1 MLMLRQTHVIGLRW
15 QCSRLANSLFLIQC
29 FVMFVLG
36 LVHRVLHLRN
46 RVPSSGVAWSFFSS
60 QWHNSESQSPC
71 FCPAVPLLKGYAMQ
85 SFPYLRSIASFE
97 NRRTVRL
104 FSLVIVFVAFRYLPI
119 STTLHVSRPNADI
132 LINSNRNTLKNMQS
146 TLLMHKKQLRA
157 IFSVQV
163 GMKYFYNYMFIIV
176 YYMFTSVCKMHENS

>member
-1 MLMLRQTHVIGLRW
+1 
-15 QCSRLANSLFLIQC
+15 
-29 FVMFVLG
+29 
-36 LVHRVLHLRN
+36 
-46 RVPSSGVAWSFFSS
+46 
-60 QWHNSESQSPC
+60 
-71 FCPAVPLLKGYAMQ
+71 MQ

-132 LINSNRNTLKNMQS
+132 LINFNRNTLKNMQS